1 MAEREGNLAPPRRQ
15 PVEWQSTQY
24 YDKELLD
31 TELERVFDICHG
43 CRRCVSLCNAFPTL
57 FDLVDESD
65 TMEID
70 GVDKKDYHKVVDE
83 CYLCDLCAET
93 KCPYLPPHS
102 WAVDFPHLM
111 LRAKAQQ
118 HKNKET
124 RARDK
129 IIASTDQVLPF
140 FATPG
145 IANLA
150 NAAGKAKSL
159 RKVGKAIIGIHDQAP
174 LPQFTS
180 KTARKRFKHW
190 SSENSE
196 HKVAIYVTCYGETV
210 TPEIVGALAN
220 VLRHNDVEVELLHDA
235 ACCGVPKLELGDLPG
250 VQKQMEKNLDY
261 FASKVQNGFKIMSV
275 VPSCTW
281 MYRRELPLL
290 FPENEQIKRISEAMV
305 APFEYFAWL
314 HKNELLKTDFP
325 TSLGRVTYHASCH
338 QRTQNVGLK
347 TRDILSLIPA
357 TEVTQLERC
366 SGHDGTYALRSESFA
381 AAQKISRPV
390 VRKVR
395 DSKPDTWGSDCP
407 MASNLIESEL
417 TEPDLRKEHP
427 IEMLARAYGLD
438 T

>member
-1 MAEREGNLAPPRRQ
+1 MAEREENLAPPRRQ
-15 PVEWQSTQY
+15 AVDWQSTDY
-24 YDKELLD
+24 YEKTLLE

-57 FDLVDESD
+57 FDLVDKSN

-70 GVDKKDYHKVVDE
+70 GVSKEDYYKVVDE

-111 LRAKAQQ
+111 LRAKAHQ
-118 HKNKET
+118 HQNKQT
-124 RARDK
+124 RLRDR
-129 IIASTDQVLPF
+129 IIASTDQVLPLVS
-140 FATPG
+140 TPG
-145 IANLA
+145 VSGLA
-150 NAAGKAKSL
+150 NAAGRSILL
-159 RKVGKAIIGIHDQAP
+159 RKLGDSLFGIHAEAP
-174 LPQFTS
+174 LPKFAN
-180 KTARKRFKHW
+180 KTAKKLLENW
-190 SSENSE
+190 STPNSQQ
-196 HKVAIYVTCYGETV
+196 KVAIYVSCYGDAC
-210 TPEIVGALAN
+210 TPEIVSALAN
-220 VLRHNDVEVELLHDA
+220 ILRHNDVEVDLIHDT
-235 ACCGVPKLELGDLPG
+235 ACCGVPKLEIGDLPG
-250 VQKQMEKNLDY
+250 VKKLMEKNLDT
-261 FASKVQNGFKIMSV
+261 FATKVQKGFKIMSV

-290 FPENEQIKRISEAMV
+290 FPENETIQRISEAMV

-325 TSLGRVTYHASCH
+325 NSLGRVTYHASCH

-347 TRDILSLIPA
+347 TKEILSLVPG
-357 TEVTQLERC
+357 TEVIQIERC
-366 SGHDGTYALRSESFA
+366 SGHDGTYALRSESYLA
-381 AAQKISRPV
+381 AKKISRPV

-417 TEPDLRKEHP
+417 DTDIRKEHP
-427 IEMLARAYGLD
+427 IEMMARAYGL
-438 T
+438 TS